1 MDSWI
6 DERFLE
12 VSPITLPF
20 PERGGDSERAA
31 FPGTNTPIIMK
42 APLLSFPFKG
52 STIEKAGI
60 EELDPIRI
68 VGLNL

>member
-42 APLLSFPFKG
+42 APLLSFRVALLKKLA
-52 STIEKAGI
+52 SKNWIQLE
-60 EELDPIRI
+60 
-68 VGLNL
+68 